1 LDHAAAGFSL
11 SVHPLANLR
20 PHEETIP
27 WHVEAIAEDL
37 RRERVQKDPILVD
50 EKSRA
55 VLDGMHRIAAF
66 RKLGLENAIC
76 CTVEYD
82 RESVLLGRWARVYE
96 AEGLGELRLAV
107 TQAGLIRRASSS
119 QAVSE
124 LEHRKAGLAA
134 FLGESV
140 MLPDLTMTLAE
151 AQATVRDI
159 DEVSQMRG
167 WNREFVGDD
176 EMEGIEHREE
186 KLIILIEKILK
197 TDVVSAAISG
207 KLFPC
212 KTSLH
217 SVDPRPVAINFPTA
231 ELGKATTADLQV
243 RLGKTE
249 GRILPGNSVYGGRR
263 YKERL
268 LLLNPV

>member
-1 LDHAAAGFSL
+1 LDLAAAGFSL
-11 SVHPLANLR
+11 SVHPLASLR

-27 WHVEAIAEDL
+27 SHVEAIAEDL
-37 RRERVQKDPILVD
+37 RRDRVQKDPILVD

-66 RKLGLENAIC
+66 HKLGLENAIAC
-76 CTVEYD
+76 SFEYD
-82 RESVLLGRWARVYE
+82 RESVLLGRWARVYKAE
-96 AEGLGELRLAV
+96 ALGELQKAV
-107 TQAGLIRRASSS
+107 AGAGLTRRALRSH
-119 QAVSE
+119 AISE
-124 LEHRKAGLAA
+124 LEQRKAGVVA

-140 MLPDLTMTLAE
+140 ILPERKMTLAE
-151 AQATVRDI
+151 ALATVRGI

-167 WNREFVGDD
+167 WNREFVPDD
-176 EMEGIEHREE
+176 EIDAIEQRNE
-186 KLIILIEKILK
+186 KLIVLVERLLK
-197 TDVVSAAISG
+197 TDVVSAAVSG

-231 ELGKATTADLQV
+231 ELGKATTADLQG

-249 GRILPGNSVYGGRR
+249 GRILPRNSVYGGRR